1 MDVTGWT
8 GLGLGAHA
16 LNVLE
21 LLKDAGLHQVL
32 VFGGKR
38 QELDLVVG
46 GVVGVYVRL
55 GQHELRTGRVRR
67 GLDALVDGDRLGD
80 QELRPVVEARRA
92 VPGPRRVRPG
102 VWGPC
107 SRWPWVAT
115 H

>member
-67 GLDALVDGDRLGD
+67 DLDALGGGDRLGD
-80 QELRPVVEARRA
+80 PELRPVVEEPRAFAEPRKVRPRVWVAVRRGAPARR
-92 VPGPRRVRPG
+92 P
-102 VWGPC
+102 
-107 SRWPWVAT
+107 
-115 H
+115 